1 MKEGD
6 GEKSKRLLLGARVE
20 PYGRYLCEEHHYR
33 SGITMGIGWLI
44 GLLILFIA
52 LSILVLVVKISLKL
66 LKIAIGIGLIVLI
79 VIVLS
84 QLLGFYV
91 L

>member
-1 MKEGD
+1 
-6 GEKSKRLLLGARVE
+6 VE
-20 PYGRYLCEEHHYR
+20 PYGSYLCEEHHYK

-52 LSILVLVVKISLKL
+52 FSVLVLVVKISLKL
-66 LKIAIGIGLIVLI
+66 IKIAIGLGLIVLI

-84 QLLGFYV
+84 RLLGFSIM
-91 L
+91 